1 MNYLDLDNE
10 LVILEKYNL
19 TPTEL
24 SVLKYIILYQ
34 EDNTSNYLSRYLK
47 SNNKSTF
54 RDTLVS
60 LQNKGIILKSYK
72 IPNKGEKFDPN
83 NIAINLNVVK
93 TFWKGSYEIG
103 KELFET
109 YPMFAQIN
117 GALVSIR
124 TISKKFNTPEDA
136 FRYYG
141 KVIRWNKELHN
152 KIIELLKWEQDN
164 DIHFINMSLSSFIID
179 QKWNELEA
187 LKDGKLVNINYD
199 TIKSL

>member
-10 LVILEKYNL
+10 LVILEKYDL

-34 EDNTSNYLSRYLK
+34 EDSTSNYLSRYLK

>member
-10 LVILEKYNL
+10 LVILEKYDL